1 MMAMSGQAALGPPT
15 RLEAI
20 RRSASRADGSQPTTH
35 RLGARVSCKRAGPAR
50 LICLGRPHG
59 ATVVGALLATV
70 AIGLGVR
77 GLIEKV
83 GAQGLGAL
91 RGVGVIATTP
101 VCAGCS

>member
-1 MMAMSGQAALGPPT
+1 MDPQPGSRPSAGALLAQT
-15 RLEAI
+15 V
-20 RRSASRADGSQPTTH
+20 ASRLLIGWGLGFLASVLGLLASYAWDLPT
-35 RLGARVSCKRAGPAR
+35 
-50 LICLGRPHG
+50 G
-59 ATVVGALLATV
+59 ATVVTTFGALLATV